1 MENISAENQ
10 SPREFW
16 GKANEKR
23 NDIIIVIFAVLFMI
37 SIFVIPIDRG
47 VTAFVSAVNY
57 DETGIA
63 PNSSFLVTL
72 PGVNNIRQVPPM
84 VAFEPFYEFTV
95 TATDE
100 PHVFKISTDTL
111 MAKNSQININARGK
125 DFEFMVRNEL
135 MITNVFPAD
144 GAGRVNVDS
153 PLIFTFNSDS
163 ISAIDFSYSLAFFRS
178 RDGHYEYF
186 KSSPQEGNDIQV
198 TATYNLR
205 FGTTYHITVSPTFYD
220 AGGARLREPFVFSF
234 TTRPEPRQG
243 TSNRQF
249 ELARGMASVNI
260 IDGDVPILDAWIH
273 GYSRSQSSVVIR
285 EFDGWESFYAAIDQ
299 EVDLED
305 MPIIAEFDGLLIQEH
320 SWRHQIVFPEAL
332 PLGWYHVQVT
342 VGTAAQSA
350 TREVLMQVSDLSVF
364 YMTVGDEAVVWVH
377 DIVTGN
383 PAVGAVVNFDGD
395 VTSRGTTDDNG
406 VLHLFDME
414 LNEFDEDRGRWWQV
428 EKRFTV
434 AYGDRMF
441 VADDSYSAWL
451 REQWTT
457 EASRRY
463 MSYIYTD
470 RDIYRTTDTIKV
482 WGIVM
487 PRNPDTPLP
496 EGLQLKLRRSRVTQP
511 ITLLPD
517 GTFMA
522 EIELE
527 SVLTAHWESLSL
539 ITADGDVINSR
550 SLTIDDFT
558 TPIFRASVTPD
569 EQVFLL
575 DGLDDGNIV
584 GANINI
590 STFDG
595 TPAMDYALRINSSWW
610 GSRSFVVEE
619 GSQNVATDRNGN
631 VNVQFVITENPNTWR
646 PSSYRF
652 HFDGT
657 EPESENVAGDGTIH
671 AIHRDVMLVGRFDS
685 KANSIEVNTHRI
697 DLSNADRAFNRW
709 GWNWNNSVLRGEPL
723 SQEITATV
731 YRIAFVR
738 EKVGTFLDP
747 IRGIERNRYRH
758 VRREEIIDT
767 RTFTTIDGSYTL
779 SDLPVPLRHQ
789 SNFVVLS
796 TMDSRGLKVEERV
809 HIWRSGVQFSDGRED
824 DGIHRYILVLND
836 DPEFISSEID
846 YDRCCCWCWWW
857 GSEWWWLY
865 GNRSRFVDDQDAVF
879 TLFNNINMVEDTS
892 GFILS
897 AVAQEGFTNVSVT
910 SDNQVT
916 VPFAKN
922 LIPNYTLTGAFFDG
936 RHVFELGNT
945 YMNFNPERRELEITL
960 ESESGVYAPGE
971 EMHLTATVIDVFTGL
986 PKQNATLLVSV
997 ADEAVFAVRE
1007 QHVNLLRSLYRR
1019 VFFPRI
1025 HSYTSFNQ
1033 FRALGNGS
1041 GNGGEGEPDIRD
1053 DFPATAHFA
1062 TVYTNENGVAKIT
1075 IPLPDN
1081 ITSWRITALAVTEC
1095 GRAGNTR
1102 KNITATLDYFVQP
1115 IVSETLI
1122 EGDSFVVG
1130 LLSAGRGVDI
1140 NDHVSYSVRLI
1151 GEGVDIS
1158 REATSTIRG
1167 FTSVDFGQLA
1177 RGDYTVTI
1185 IGESGEFQDAIR
1197 LPVQVI
1203 TSGIEI
1209 SRVETF
1215 NLSDGINVEPLR
1227 WPISIVFYN
1236 ENSSIYNEVFRS
1248 ISRNSWSGWH
1258 TESRIARRFVAAR
1271 DSWHRVAFGQ
1281 ENVSDIAERHLLR
1294 PFTHSNP
1301 SVELTVLANLALPE
1315 WFEPVEYAW
1324 DLRYDAGRPSAR
1336 FIMQALAGQEIEL
1349 DLSRAIAQGD
1359 DIDHIDKIYMAVA
1372 MYIAGDTAGA
1382 RRWYNTL
1389 VRNLRTEQLGIAGIT
1404 AFSITDPDETLSRR
1418 QTTAAALMFAT
1429 LLEHDDAHGFALY
1442 LSQNRRRFEEL
1453 HLLEKIFYLQTFP
1466 PSGEEES
1473 LFSFELNGETITHT
1487 ITNNSVRVRLNRSE
1501 FAQANFT
1508 VLSGHVYADVYFIG
1522 TPEQLEDAPNRL
1534 IGVTKTLTPIGG
1546 EFRPG
1551 VLVRVTIRPDLSA
1564 FNVAIGR
1571 TQLIINDYIPTG
1583 MRFERFGL
1591 TPGQPFGH
1599 VRWHLSHRQG
1609 QRLQFSATGGWHG
1622 ASGTYL
1628 SLGSIVYYVRCILPG
1643 TYVVES
1649 AYINSAVADTWGASE
1664 RSTVTILE

>member
-1 MENISAENQ
+1 MEKTSAENQ
-10 SPREFW
+10 TPKEFW
-16 GKANEKR
+16 GKANERR
-23 NDIIIVIFAVLFMI
+23 NDIIIVVLAVLFMV
-37 SIFVIPIDRG
+37 SIFAAPIDRG
-47 VTAFVSAVNY
+47 VPAFVSAVNY

-72 PGVNNIRQVPPM
+72 PGVNNIRQVPLM
-84 VAFEPFYEFTV
+84 IAFEPFYEFTV

-100 PHVFKISTDTL
+100 PNVFEISTDIP
-111 MAKNSQININARGK
+111 MAKNSNVTVNARGRH
-125 DFEFMVRNEL
+125 FEFIVRNEL

-144 GAGRVNVDS
+144 GAGRVSVDS

-163 ISAIDFSYSLAFFRS
+163 ISAIDFSYALAFFRS
-178 RDGHYEYF
+178 RDGHDEYF

-205 FGTTYHITVSPTFYD
+205 FDTTYHITVSPTFYD
-220 AGGARLREPFVFSF
+220 AGGARLREPFLFSF
-234 TTRPEPRQG
+234 TTRPEPAQG
-243 TSNRQF
+243 TSNRRF

-260 IDGDVPILDAWIH
+260 IDGDVPILDAWIS

-285 EFDGWESFYAAIDQ
+285 EFDDWESFYAAIDQ

-305 MPIIAEFDGLLIQEH
+305 MPIVAEFEGLLIREH
-320 SWRHQIVFPEAL
+320 SWQHQIVFPEAL
-332 PLGWYHVQVT
+332 PLGWYHVQVS

-395 VTSRGTTDDNG
+395 VTARGTTDDNG

-414 LNEFDEDRGRWWQV
+414 LNEIDEDRDRRWLV

-470 RDIYRTTDTIKV
+470 RDIFRTTDTIKV

-487 PRNPDTPLP
+487 PRDPDTPLP
-496 EGLQLKLRRSRVTQP
+496 EGLELKLRRSRVTQP

-517 GTFMA
+517 GSFMA

-539 ITADGDVINSR
+539 VTADGDVINSR

-558 TPIFRASVTPD
+558 APIFRTSVTPD
-569 EQVFLL
+569 ERVFLL

-590 STFDG
+590 SMFDG
-595 TPAMDYALRINSSWW
+595 TPAMAYALRVQSGWW
-610 GSRSFVVEE
+610 GRSFVVEE
-619 GSQNVATDRNGN
+619 DSRNVATDRNGN
-631 VNVQFVITENPNTWR
+631 VSVQFRITESPNTWR

-657 EPESENVAGDGTIH
+657 EPDSENVAGDGTIH

-685 KANSIEVNTHRI
+685 KTRSIEVNTNRI
-697 DLSNADRAFNRW
+697 DVTNADRAFNRW
-709 GWNWNNSVLRGEPL
+709 GWNWDNSALRGEPL
-723 SQEITATV
+723 SQEITANVHRVFFTK
-731 YRIAFVR
+731 
-738 EKVGTFLDP
+738 ETVGTIHDP
-747 IRGIERNRYRH
+747 ITGITRNRYRH
-758 VRREEIIDT
+758 VRHEEIVDT
-767 RTFTTIDGSYTL
+767 RTFTTVDGSYIL
-779 SDLPVPLRHQ
+779 EGLPVPALNQ
-789 SNFVVLS
+789 SVFAVLS
-796 TMDSRGLKVEERV
+796 TTDSRGLKVEEHV
-809 HIWRSGVQFSDGRED
+809 HIWRSGARFSDGRED
-824 DGIHRYILVLND
+824 DGIHRYMLVLND
-836 DPEFISSEID
+836 DPEFADAQADEDS
-846 YDRCCCWCWWW
+846 CCCFWWG
-857 GSEWWWLY
+857 GSEWWWFY
-865 GNRSRFVDDQDAVF
+865 GSHNRFVDDQDANF
-879 TLFNNINMVEDTS
+879 ALFNNTNMVEDTS

-897 AVAQEGFTNVSVT
+897 AVAQNGFTNVSVVN
-910 SDNQVT
+910 DNQVT
-916 VPFAKN
+916 VPFAES
-922 LIPNYTLTGAFFDG
+922 LLPNYTLTGAFFDG

-945 YMNFNPERRELEITL
+945 YMNFDPGRRELEITL
-960 ESESGVYAPGE
+960 ESKNEFYSPGE

-986 PKQNATLLVSV
+986 PKPNATLLVSV

-1019 VFFPRI
+1019 VFFPRV

-1041 GNGGEGEPDIRD
+1041 GNGGDGEPNIRD
-1053 DFPATAHFA
+1053 DFPDTAHFA
-1062 TVYTNENGVAKIT
+1062 TVHTDENGVAEII

-1102 KNITATLDYFVQP
+1102 KNIIATLDYFVQP
-1115 IVSETLI
+1115 IVSEILI

-1130 LLSAGRGVDI
+1130 LLSAGRAVNI
-1140 NDHVSYSVRLI
+1140 NDPVSYSVRLI

-1158 REATSTIRG
+1158 REATSTVRG
-1167 FTSVDFGQLA
+1167 FTSVDFGKLA

-1185 IGESGEFQDAIR
+1185 IGESGQFQDAKR

-1215 NLSDGINVEPLR
+1215 DLSEGINVEPLR
-1227 WPISIVFYN
+1227 WPINIVFYN
-1236 ENSSIYNEVFRS
+1236 DNSKIYNEVLRS
-1248 ISRNSWSGWH
+1248 VSRNSWIGVRM
-1258 TESRIARRFVAAR
+1258 EMRLARRFLAAH
-1271 DSWHRVAFGQ
+1271 DSWHRTAFGQ
-1281 ENVSDIAERHLLR
+1281 ENMADVAERHLLR
-1294 PFTHSNP
+1294 TFTHSNP
-1301 SVELTVLANLALPE
+1301 NVELTVLANLALPE
-1315 WFEPVEYAW
+1315 WFEPIEYAW
-1324 DLRYDAGRPSAR
+1324 DLRYDDGRPSAR
-1336 FIMQALAGQEIEL
+1336 FIMQALVGQEIDV
-1349 DLSRAIAQGD
+1349 DLSGAIVQGD
-1359 DIDHIDKIYMAVA
+1359 DIDHIDKIYLAMA
-1372 MYIAGDTAGA
+1372 MYISGDTAGA

-1389 VRNLRTEQLGIAGIT
+1389 VGNLRTEQLGIAGSV
-1404 AFSITDPDETLSRR
+1404 ALSITDPDRILSRR
-1418 QTTAAALMFAT
+1418 QTTAAALVFAT
-1429 LLEHDDAHGFALY
+1429 LIEHDDAHGFALY
-1442 LSQNRRRFEEL
+1442 MSQHRRRWEDI

-1466 PSGEEES
+1466 PLGEEES
-1473 LFSFELNGETITHT
+1473 SFSFELNGETITHT

-1501 FAQANFT
+1501 FAQANFA
-1508 VLSGHVYADVYFIG
+1508 VLFGQVYADVYYIG
-1522 TPEQLEDAPNRL
+1522 TPEQLEDAPNKL
-1534 IGVTKTLTPIGG
+1534 IPVTKTLTPIGG

-1551 VLVRVTIRPDLSA
+1551 ALVRVTIRPDLSA
-1564 FNVAIGR
+1564 FNLAIGN
-1571 TQLIINDYIPTG
+1571 TQLVINDYIPTG
-1583 MRFERFGL
+1583 MRFERFGP
-1591 TPGQPFGH
+1591 TARQPFGGA
-1599 VRWHLSHRQG
+1599 RWHLSHRQG
-1609 QRLQFSATGGWHG
+1609 QRLQFNATGGWRT
-1622 ASGTYL
+1622 SGTYL

-1649 AYINSAVADTWGASE
+1649 AYINSAVSDTWGASE
-1664 RSTVTILE
+1664 RGTVTIQE